1 MKKIRVLMIDDNQ
14 ALVEMVKEYF
24 SDHKQI
30 EVSLCCKD
38 GEEGLKTI
46 INESDKYD
54 IILLDLVMPV
64 KDGMYVLSELNK
76 RGICVSGGSACAA
89 GSTKPSHVL
98 TALGL
103 PDEMAKAAIRTTF
116 GPDNTKEDIDYLVQN
131 LKEILYN

>member
-46 INESDKYD
+46 INESDKY
-54 IILLDLVMPV
+54 IH
-64 KDGMYVLSELNK
+64 KY
-76 RGICVSGGSACAA
+76 
-89 GSTKPSHVL
+89 
-98 TALGL
+98 
-103 PDEMAKAAIRTTF
+103 
-116 GPDNTKEDIDYLVQN
+116 
-131 LKEILYN
+131 